1 MRKVEI
7 QLNKSDFE
15 YDVHSL
21 TKAFYPE
28 DEVKVVSPQM
38 GSSDVSSD
46 VQIILDYQESQIG
59 ITCTETGQCRY
70 QKVIALDYYK
80 ERTETKNQLKRLLYK
95 ALREVTGKELPWG
108 TLSGIRPTKIP
119 MKMLESGMT
128 NVQIA
133 QYMRETY
140 YTNNAK
146 TALAIAVAN
155 REKYIL
161 KDIDYENGY
170 SLYIGI
176 PFCPSICLYCSF
188 SSSPLKLW
196 EKRVDEYLDA
206 LCKELTASAKMLSS
220 RKLNTIYIGGGTP
233 TTLNPKQLERLLSHV
248 EKEFDFSSLLE
259 YTVEAGR
266 PDSITQEKLQAIKKH
281 PVTRISVNPQTMNQS
296 TLDLIGRRHTVE
308 DTIHAFYLARE
319 AGFDNINM
327 DLIVGLPGEDESMVA
342 HTLEEIQ
349 KLDPDSL
356 TVHSLA
362 VKRATR
368 LHLFREQY
376 QEMSFENN
384 QKIMDMVA
392 DCARS
397 LDMGPYYLYR
407 QKNMKG
413 NLENVGYAK
422 VDKAGIYNI
431 LIMEEKQT
439 ILAAG
444 AGASTKMVFDHGTR
458 IERTENVKDVKQYL
472 ERIDEMIERKRTGIE
487 MYLKG

>member
-38 GSSDVSSD
+38 GSSDAASD
-46 VQIILDYQESQIG
+46 VQIILDYQESRIG
-59 ITCTETGQCRY
+59 ITCTEAGQCRY

-95 ALREVTGKELPWG
+95 ALQEVTGRELPWG

-133 QYMRETY
+133 QSMRETY

-266 PDSITQEKLQAIKKH
+266 PDSITQEKLQVIKKH

-319 AGFDNINM
+319 VGFDNINM
-327 DLIVGLPGEDESMVA
+327 DLIVGLPGEDESMAA
-342 HTLEEIQ
+342 HTLEEIK
-349 KLDPDSL
+349 KLGPDSL

-362 VKRATR
+362 VKHATR

-392 DCARS
+392 DCAGS

-444 AGASTKMVFDHGTR
+444 AGASTKMVFDHGAR